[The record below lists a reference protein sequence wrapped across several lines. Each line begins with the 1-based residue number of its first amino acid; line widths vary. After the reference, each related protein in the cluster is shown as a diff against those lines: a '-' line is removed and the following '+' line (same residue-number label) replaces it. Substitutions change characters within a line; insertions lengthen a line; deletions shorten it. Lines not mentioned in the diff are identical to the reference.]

1 MRDRVRGIRAVRSVC
16 TIRAMRIVRVRGR
29 ITEVVRLRCG
39 GVACTRIARN
49 ITVDTADAVHSV
61 ASRAACIAITGLRCE
76 ITHRGNAL
84 VQRVIGE
91 HARIIPLR
99 ERQSARQQLHH
110 LHGVEPEILIARH
123 LRDHAQRLLA
133 RHRIGVAGHGIH
145 VHAYGLNQIFQV
157 VETLVVTVGHI
168 ADEPC
173 GHLHSFGEI
182 ADRVKPSRADH
193 RVADHRVHAGQRLR
207 IDRKRRHI
215 DARNLHARIGTFRG
229 GHHGGEGVEIPL
241 HGHVDDHVR
250 VGKIGDRHIVALRGI
265 LLACFAD
272 EMIPQESRPVEFG
285 GTEPSVI
292 DVVGE
297 IVGFLPAIEAAHAPT
312 FPLRCL

>member
-1 MRDRVRGIRAVRSVC
+1 M
-16 TIRAMRIVRVRGR
+16 
-29 ITEVVRLRCG
+29 
-39 GVACTRIARN
+39 
-49 ITVDTADAVHSV
+49 
-61 ASRAACIAITGLRCE
+61 
-76 ITHRGNAL
+76 
-84 VQRVIGE
+84 
-91 HARIIPLR
+91 R